1 MLQFYKP
8 NAKNTGCSCTFTFNR
23 KERAMFASLMRQF
36 SWDAS
41 KRRGSFAGNKDNPKA
56 KTNVKFNFT
65 EASGVLDAI
74 ESNRKFSA
82 YHSSSAQITRIEF
95 SPYERDGNQL
105 GFTLKVG
112 REAKD
117 DSTDKSQF
125 LIGFNFPEARLLK
138 EYIIHNLRQS
148 FAEEDSKYQ
157 KSSAP
162 STPQG
167 NRQNDVDF
175 SPSQNEPDDDEE
187 DIW

>member
-8 NAKNTGCSCTFTFNR
+8 NAKNTGCSCTFTFNH
-23 KERAMFASLMRQF
+23 KEQSMFASLMRQF

-56 KTNVKFNFT
+56 KTSIKFNHS
-65 EASGVLDAI
+65 EAAGVVDAI

-95 SPYERDGNQL
+95 SPYEREGKQL

-138 EYIIHNLRQS
+138 EYILHNLRQS
-148 FAEEDSKYQ
+148 FVEEAAKYQ
-157 KSSAP
+157 KFTP
-162 STPQG
+162 SNTQQ
-167 NRQNDVDF
+167 QNAQSNADF
-175 SPSQNEPDDDEE
+175 SPDNKQEDEE

>member
-8 NAKNTGCSCTFTFNR
+8 NAKNTGCSCTFTFNH
-23 KERAMFASLMRQF
+23 KEQSMFASLMRQF
-36 SWDAS
+36 SWDS
-41 KRRGSFAGNKDNPKA
+41 QKRRGSFAGNKDNPKA
-56 KTNVKFNFT
+56 KTSIKFNHS
-65 EASGVLDAI
+65 EAAGVVDAI

-82 YHSSSAQITRIEF
+82 YHSSSAQVTRIEF
-95 SPYERDGNQL
+95 SPYERDGSQL

-148 FAEEDSKYQ
+148 FVEEAAKYQ
-157 KSSAP
+157 KFA
-162 STPQG
+162 TPNAQQQKG
-167 NRQNDVDF
+167 QMGSDF
-175 SPSQNEPDDDEE
+175 SPAPNQPEEDEE